1 MKDDLGQIVIDR
13 TIQRVKSL
21 VEGGNSDT
29 LALSL
34 DLKDVRML
42 GEMQN
47 AAVMAT
53 ISARASVES
62 VNFDRT
68 VTLIAPV
75 GSKFSVLDD
84 GNSQWTTAMVG
95 RKWAQAEKKNGAN
108 LDEEKR
114 NETYLTSLTNKDAPD
129 LEKLEIYSPWWSNLE
144 RSIKKARRD
153 LKGLSVSLKKRPKNA
168 KEDKTA
174 KNLPREDLISRDISV
189 ILCKLESSLNSFWT
203 SRSVRSGLVKALP
216 LDDSNSLRCL
226 ELERQVTMASKVQT
240 NGRVRLPHVSHKYRL
255 CPFHTPESEK
265 IGLQLFMAATAHRG
279 EDGSGIKPAEKDDEQ
294 SLFSVAVGMVPYPH
308 HSDGPRLMMGGK
320 NLKQGEQSI
329 EGGEPSLVPGYIE
342 GARGKK
348 LEALEGH
355 LDEAGRFT
363 PYLGSNA
370 LVAVMPWKGF
380 TYEDGLVV
388 SRSFTEKLKMDPNGK
403 FDPKRQQTG
412 KIYELKG
419 EMLSQTGVKDFPELI
434 ERIERQVRGLAGE
447 EKKTYTFD
455 EPLPLPGVLTGERSH
470 FYPWFMPGTLIGVSV
485 KSARDRK
492 RKDSLKSKVE
502 IVYEFDIVRP
512 LRIGDKITGRN
523 GNKGVV
529 TKIEED
535 DAMPKVVLKGPD
547 CGERLETVDLII
559 SPCSIVGRKNLGQ
572 ILEMGHG
579 LALKARDW
587 GLIDDEVKSDD
598 LYRGEEWRN
607 TVLPILK
614 KLGLKDEADK
624 KSGFPVRYSEGDQKK
639 EVRAFCGYQYISR
652 LVHHVDKKLQARGTD
667 GPSNGFIGQPTSG
680 GAKAGQRLGEME
692 NWAILS
698 RGPLC
703 SENGLDGHALD
714 LLSSLRVSGEMQE
727 DGQARTMDALEKLLW
742 LAGVDGMARPEGS
755 MPIKRVGSG
764 QGTAPCLSSRIAHTL
779 IANSDDEG
787 YFDKKHQKREE
798 SSELGNVFNFPAPE
812 EIDDLRKYPA
822 VVTTI
827 DQESSEV
834 ELKITEAIERCL
846 ENKVILD
853 KVTQSWID
861 GAIKAMER
869 ALGLERGEESD
880 HPILRAIRD
889 MKIDTKSNDSE
900 DQQESRSSSD
910 SKGKMPCSPMALT
923 LLTARSKDSWGIPF
937 MLDVLLQ
944 QETLGQCYK
953 ALMEDVGKVPKDR
966 KVANAVAYA
975 VLTSLQKYHQIL
987 SNCVKGKR
995 GILRGH
1001 VLGHRTNHSG
1011 RSVIVSRPELALDE
1025 VRLPVQLAVE
1035 LLKDHDGLEILGLK
1049 GKLKDLRKKA
1059 HSGDA
1064 AKVKEVAKA
1073 INKALEEE
1081 GPLWCIL
1088 IRQPSLHRHSVQAFK
1103 WTVWEEQAMAIP
1115 SMVTEGFNA
1124 DFDGDTMAV
1133 YLPQDPWIRDLSG
1146 FTLKATPGR
1155 IGDGKLMIAS
1165 GLDLALGWSALD
1177 RETKKEYLGYC
1188 YQREDVEEKSKG
1200 YATPL
1205 GDLVNA
1211 MVKNDP
1217 GWWTHL
1223 GQLQRD
1229 ICAASTGCCSF
1240 PPDELDDLFVE
1251 LKENR
1256 KEARSLEETE
1266 DYDPQKITQQE
1277 LGELKEKY
1285 QNCEKTTEDV
1295 ILAWLET
1302 HSNSHLSRMVR
1313 SKAKGSLS
1321 DLRQMCGFIG
1331 LQDIY
1336 SKTSEEIT
1344 SSGEEDENKPILCKY
1359 LHESWIPGCFWT
1371 GLSDDELFVY
1381 SYASRD
1387 SMGDKKLATAQAGY
1401 LSRLLAEG
1409 LYDTLTES
1417 EDCGSGGRM
1426 EIYVQAVDEEKRR
1439 LSINYTFPEGHNLKP
1454 KGGYL
1459 WESPEIFPGDDVD
1472 SALESV
1478 LLGRWCHRIGQKA
1491 DERIDLV
1498 DFDKLISA
1506 DELDRLKDISK
1517 TINIGQGPVIIA
1529 SCASP
1534 ITCAQS
1540 ERGVC
1545 SRCVGADIGRVSNR
1559 PVPVDMPVGLNAA
1572 MGIGERGTQLAMK
1585 RFHDVGSGVEGDPIK
1600 SLRQILVTGTRLASN
1615 LEGGQKEDGASP
1627 KKRRPRRALSER
1639 YRDLLDKVLTE
1650 PGSGDEERSHRFGEL
1665 PQRLVLFE
1673 LALRAPKGLSS
1684 WASDCEGRTL
1694 AAMAYERIDDI
1705 LLKGGAEALSTLKSK
1720 VMFNKPWREEV
1731 CVCETEP
1738 GTKDRGKN

>member
-1 MKDDLGQIVIDR
+1 MKVDPDKDKIKIDKIVERLKTVVERCRSDVLSPSLEVNDFQVLEDLN
-13 TIQRVKSL
+13 
-21 VEGGNSDT
+21 GG
-29 LALSL
+29 
-34 DLKDVRML
+34 
-42 GEMQN
+42 
-47 AAVMAT
+47 AVMAP
-53 ISARASVES
+53 ISIKASAHGIDI
-62 VNFDRT
+62 DRT
-68 VTLIAPV
+68 VTVIVPI
-75 GSKFSVLDD
+75 GSKIAELDD
-84 GNSQWTTAMVG
+84 DRAQWSLAMVG
-95 RKWAQAEKKNGAN
+95 RKRVQAKKKNGEN
-108 LDEEKR
+108 FDEEQR
-114 NETYLTSLTNKDAPD
+114 NDTYLTSLTNKDVPD

-144 RSIKKARRD
+144 YSIKRTERA
-153 LKGLSVSLKKRPKNA
+153 LKNLLESKRQAPEDKLKK
-168 KEDKTA
+168 DM
-174 KNLPREDLISRDISV
+174 SV

-203 SRSVRSGLVKALP
+203 SRSIRSGLVKALP

-265 IGLQLFMAATAHRG
+265 IGLQLFMSATAHQG
-279 EDGSGIKPAEKDDEQ
+279 DGGKGVEPAEKGKEQ

-320 NLKQGEQSI
+320 NLKQAEQSI

-348 LEALEGH
+348 IEALDGH
-355 LDEAGRFT
+355 LDETGRFK
-363 PYLGSNA
+363 PYLGTNA
-370 LVAVMPWKGF
+370 LVAVMPWKGL

-388 SRSFTEKLKMDPNGK
+388 SRSFAENLKMK
-403 FDPKRQQTG
+403 PKKQPTG
-412 KIYELKG
+412 KIYELKD
-419 EMLSQTGVKDFPELI
+419 EMLSKAGVKDFPELI
-434 ERIERQVRGLAGE
+434 ERIERQVRMLAGAK
-447 EKKTYTFD
+447 KKTYTFD
-455 EPLPLPGVLTGERSH
+455 EPLPLPGILVLAGEKSH
-470 FYPWFMPGTLIGVSV
+470 LYPWFMPGTLVGVSV
-485 KSARDRK
+485 KSVIDRK
-492 RKDSLKSKVE
+492 RKDSIPTKVE

-535 DAMPKVVLKGPD
+535 DAMPKVALKGSEG
-547 CGERLETVDLII
+547 GERVETVDLII

-614 KLGLKDEADK
+614 KLGLGGETDK
-624 KSGFPVRYSEGDQKK
+624 GSGFPVRYSEGDQEK

-703 SENGLDGHALD
+703 SENGLDSHALD
-714 LLSSLRVSGEMQE
+714 LLSSLRKSGVKQI
-727 DGQARTMDALEKLLW
+727 DGQERTMDALEKLLW
-742 LAGVDGMARPEGS
+742 LAGLKSKKMEDKTEW
-755 MPIKRVGSG
+755 KRSLSG
-764 QGTAPCLSSRIAHTL
+764 KNREPSLSGRIAQSLLNSGDMDNAGLYRGVVTFMDRENSKKESTISEVVALCLSNEDIVGRMTVDWR
-779 IANSDDEG
+779 NS
-787 YFDKKHQKREE
+787 
-798 SSELGNVFNFPAPE
+798 A
-812 EIDDLRKYPA
+812 
-822 VVTTI
+822 
-827 DQESSEV
+827 
-834 ELKITEAIERCL
+834 
-846 ENKVILD
+846 LD
-853 KVTQSWID
+853 KMQKALASLD
-861 GAIKAMER
+861 GDSI
-869 ALGLERGEESD
+869 
-880 HPILRAIRD
+880 HPILGVLNKLPAANNVVIKNEEER
-889 MKIDTKSNDSE
+889 
-900 DQQESRSSSD
+900 SRP
-910 SKGKMPCSPMALT
+910 KMPCSPMALSLCT
-923 LLTARSKDSWGIPF
+923 VKGLDGGWGIPF
-937 MLDVLLQ
+937 DRDTLIG
-944 QETLGQCYK
+944 QEALANCYR
-953 ALMEDVGKVPKDR
+953 ALMAEFGKVTGSKS
-966 KVANAVAYA
+966 V
-975 VLTSLQKYHQIL
+975 SLERAHSILATLEKYWQTL
-987 SNCVKGKR
+987 SNCIKGKK

-1001 VLGHRTNHSG
+1001 ILGHRTNHSG
-1011 RSVIVSRPELALDE
+1011 RAVIVSRPELALDE

-1035 LLKDHDGLEILGLK
+1035 LLKDHDGLDILGLE

-1064 AKVKEVAKA
+1064 AKVKEAAEA
-1073 INKALEEE
+1073 INTALEAS

-1088 IRQPSLHRHSVQAFK
+1088 IRQPSLHRHSIQAFK

-1177 RETKKEYLGYC
+1177 RETKKKYLGYC
-1188 YQREDVEEKSKG
+1188 YPSEDVEDKSKD

-1205 GDLVNA
+1205 GTLVNA
-1211 MVKNDP
+1211 MVKDDP
-1217 GWWTHL
+1217 GWWNHL

-1229 ICAASTGCCSF
+1229 ICTASTGCCSF
-1240 PPDELDDLFVE
+1240 PPDELDDLFVKLE
-1251 LKENR
+1251 ENR
-1256 KEARSLEETE
+1256 EEARSLEETE
-1266 DYDPQKITQQE
+1266 DYNPKEITQQE
-1277 LGELKEKY
+1277 LGELKAKY
-1285 QNCEKTTEDV
+1285 KKHEEATEEA
-1295 ILAWLET
+1295 ISTWLKD
-1302 HSNSHLSRMVR
+1302 HSSSNLSRMVR

-1331 LQDIY
+1331 LQYIY
-1336 SKTSEEIT
+1336 SKTSEEFVA
-1344 SSGEEDENKPILCKY
+1344 SGEEGKNKPILYKP
-1359 LHESWIPGCFWT
+1359 LNESWILGCFWT

-1417 EDCGSGGRM
+1417 ENCGSGGRM
-1426 EIYVQAVDEEKRR
+1426 VIYVQAVDEKKWR
-1439 LSINYTFPEGHNLKP
+1439 LSINYIFPVDHHLKP

-1459 WESPEIFPGDDVD
+1459 WESPEIFPGDELG

-1478 LLGRWCHRIGQKA
+1478 LLGRWCHRIGEKSG
-1491 DERIDLV
+1491 ERIDLV
-1498 DFDKLISA
+1498 DFDKPIA
-1506 DELDRLKDISK
+1506 AQDLDRLKDVSK
-1517 TINIGQGPVIIA
+1517 TINIGQGPVLIA

-1545 SRCVGADIGRVSNR
+1545 SRCVGADIGRVGDG
-1559 PVPVDMPVGLNAA
+1559 PVPMGVPVGMPVGLNAA

-1585 RFHDVGSGVEGDPIK
+1585 RFHDVGSGVEGDPIGY
-1600 SLRQILVTGTRLASN
+1600 LRRLLITGKRLLSDEVKKVESDVN
-1615 LEGGQKEDGASP
+1615 LSQEEKEGFIRD
-1627 KKRRPRRALSER
+1627 LSER

-1650 PGSGDEERSHRFGEL
+1650 PGLENRERANRFKEL

-1684 WASDCEGRTL
+1684 WASDCEDRTL
-1694 AAMAYERIDDI
+1694 AAMAYERIDDMI
-1705 LLKGGAEALSTLKSK
+1705 LEGGIESISGLKAQVMLNRKQEKGDPRNGCYEVRGQAE
-1720 VMFNKPWREEV
+1720 
-1731 CVCETEP
+1731 
-1738 GTKDRGKN
+1738 D

>member
-1 MKDDLGQIVIDR
+1 MKVDPDKIDKIAERLKSVVENCGTSVLSMFLGVDE
-13 TIQRVKSL
+13 VKEL
-21 VEGGNSDT
+21 VELHGG
-29 LALSL
+29 
-34 DLKDVRML
+34 
-42 GEMQN
+42 
-47 AAVMAT
+47 AVMAPV
-53 ISARASVES
+53 SAIALVKGVKIE
-62 VNFDRT
+62 RT
-68 VTLIAPV
+68 VTIIVPIE
-75 GSKFSVLDD
+75 SKVAALDD
-84 GNSQWTTAMVG
+84 DRSQWSLAMIG
-95 RKWAQAEKKNGAN
+95 RKRAQTKKEEGDGP
-108 LDEEKR
+108 DEEKR
-114 NETYLTSLTNKDAPD
+114 NDMYLTSLKNRDVPD
-129 LEKLEIYSPWWSNLE
+129 LEKLEVYSPWWSNLE
-144 RSIKKARRD
+144 HSIKRAERA
-153 LKGLSVSLKKRPKNA
+153 LKKLSESKRQAP
-168 KEDKTA
+168 EDKLR
-174 KNLPREDLISRDISV
+174 KDMSV
-189 ILCKLESSLNSFWT
+189 ILCKLESNLNSFWI

-226 ELERQVTMASKVQT
+226 ELERQVTMASKVKT
-240 NGRVRLPHVSHKYRL
+240 NGRVRLPHERHKYRL

-279 EDGSGIKPAEKDDEQ
+279 KDGKGVYSAEDGEEQ

-320 NLKQGEQSI
+320 NLKQAEQNI
-329 EGGEPSLVPGYIE
+329 EGGEPSLVPGYVE

-348 LEALEGH
+348 IEALDGH
-355 LDEAGRFT
+355 LDETGRFK
-363 PYLGSNA
+363 PYLGVNA
-370 LVAVMPWKGF
+370 LVAVMPWRGF

-388 SRSFTEKLKMDPNGK
+388 SRSFAEKLKMK
-403 FDPKRQQTG
+403 PKKQPTG
-412 KIYELKG
+412 KIYELKD
-419 EMLSQTGVKDFPELI
+419 EMLSKAGVKEFSELI
-434 ERIERQVRGLAGE
+434 EKIEEQVRDLAGKK
-447 EKKTYTFD
+447 KKTYIFD
-455 EPLPLPGVLTGERSH
+455 KPLPLPGYLAGEKSP
-470 FYPWFMPGTLIGVSV
+470 FYPWFAPGILVGVSV
-485 KSARDRK
+485 KSVRDRK

-547 CGERLETVDLII
+547 GEERLETVDLII

-598 LYRGEEWRN
+598 LYRGEDWRN

-614 KLGLKDEADK
+614 KLGLSGENDK
-624 KSGFPVRYSEGDQKK
+624 GSGFPVRYREGDQEK

-667 GPSNGFIGQPTSG
+667 GPSNDFIGQPTSG
-680 GAKAGQRLGEME
+680 GVKAGQRLGEME

-703 SENGLDGHALD
+703 DGSKNSDGHALN
-714 LLSSLRVSGEMQE
+714 LLSSLRNSGEMQG
-727 DGQARTMDALEKLLW
+727 DRQTRTMDALEKLLW
-742 LAGVDGMARPEGS
+742 LAGLKSKKKEHGLVWERS
-755 MPIKRVGSG
+755 LSG
-764 QGTAPCLSSRIAHTL
+764 EDRESSLSGRIAQFMLSSEDTDKDNMKELKKLFDKRYDNFKKRMGKKHKNLEEAPRDRDLRNFPTWEDVKKFSGNPMVVTFMDRETSTKSSKIVDL
-779 IANSDDEG
+779 IALCLKN
-787 YFDKKHQKREE
+787 KKISGKMSVQWR
-798 SSELGNVFNFPAPE
+798 NCA
-812 EIDDLRKYPA
+812 IDNMK
-822 VVTTI
+822 
-827 DQESSEV
+827 
-834 ELKITEAIERCL
+834 
-846 ENKVILD
+846 
-853 KVTQSWID
+853 
-861 GAIKAMER
+861 M
-869 ALGLERGEESD
+869 ALGSAEDGEPVHTVLETLQGLVVAKENE
-880 HPILRAIRD
+880 
-889 MKIDTKSNDSE
+889 NE
-900 DQQESRSSSD
+900 
-910 SKGKMPCSPMALT
+910 MPCSPMALSLCT
-923 LLTARSKDSWGIPF
+923 VKALDGEWGIPF
-937 MLDVLLQ
+937 DRYTLTK
-944 QETLGQCYK
+944 QETLGNCYR
-953 ALMEDVGKVPKDR
+953 ALMAELGKVTGNNSISFDR
-966 KVANAVAYA
+966 AYSI
-975 VLTSLQKYHQIL
+975 LTTLEKYWQTL
-987 SNCVKGKR
+987 SSCIKGKK

-1001 VLGHRTNHSG
+1001 ILGHRTDHSG
-1011 RSVIVSRPELALDE
+1011 RAVIVSRPELALDE
-1025 VRLPVQLAVE
+1025 VRLPVQMAVE
-1035 LLKDHDGLEILGLK
+1035 LLKGHYGLEILGLE

-1064 AKVKEVAKA
+1064 ARVKEAA
-1073 INKALEEE
+1073 ETINAALKEK
-1081 GPLWCIL
+1081 GPLWCLL
-1088 IRQPSLHRHSVQAFK
+1088 IRQPSLHRHSIQAFK

-1133 YLPQDPWIRDLSG
+1133 YLPQDPWINDLGG

-1177 RETKKEYLGYC
+1177 RETKKKYLGFC
-1188 YQREDVEEKSKG
+1188 YPREDVEEKTKD

-1205 GDLVNA
+1205 GTLINA
-1211 MVKNDP
+1211 MVKNDKDNR
-1217 GWWTHL
+1217 WEHL
-1223 GQLQRD
+1223 KDLQQK

-1240 PPDELDDLFVE
+1240 SPDELDDLFVE

-1256 KEARSLEETE
+1256 EEAHSLEKTE
-1266 DYDPQKITQQE
+1266 DYDPQEITQQE
-1277 LGELKEKY
+1277 LGRLKAKY
-1285 QNCEKTTEDV
+1285 QKCEKTTEKV
-1295 ILAWLET
+1295 ISTWLET

-1313 SKAKGSLS
+1313 SKAKGSYS
-1321 DLRQMCGFIG
+1321 DLRHMCGFIG

-1336 SKTSEEIT
+1336 SKTSEELVP
-1344 SSGEEDENKPILCKY
+1344 SGEKVKNKPIIYKHI
-1359 LHESWIPGCFWT
+1359 HESWIPGCFWT

-1417 EDCGSGGRM
+1417 DDCKSEGRM
-1426 EIYVQAVDEEKRR
+1426 EIYVQAVDKDKRR
-1439 LSINYTFPEGHNLKP
+1439 LSINYTFPVGHRLKP

-1459 WESPEIFPGDDVD
+1459 WESPETFPGEDVG

-1478 LLGRWCHRIGQKA
+1478 LLGRWCYRIGKKS

-1498 DFDKLISA
+1498 DFDKLIFA
-1506 DELDRLKDISK
+1506 KDLDRLKDISE
-1517 TINIGQGPVIIA
+1517 TINIGQGPVLIA

-1534 ITCAQS
+1534 ITCTLS
-1540 ERGVC
+1540 GRGVC
-1545 SRCVGADIGRVSNR
+1545 SRCVGADIGRVGDG
-1559 PVPVDMPVGLNAA
+1559 PVPLGMPVGLNAA

-1600 SLRQILVTGTRLASN
+1600 NLRQILVTGTRLASD

-1627 KKRRPRRALSER
+1627 QKRRPRRALSER
-1639 YRDLLDKVLTE
+1639 YRDLLDKVLTD
-1650 PGSGDEERSHRFGEL
+1650 PGSGDEERSNRFGEL

-1684 WASDCEGRTL
+1684 WASDCKDRAL

-1705 LLKGGAEALSTLKSK
+1705 ILKGGSESILGLKAQ
-1720 VMFNKPWREEV
+1720 VMLNRKREKGDPQNG
-1731 CVCETEP
+1731 CEEP
-1738 GTKDRGKN
+1738 KERTDS